1 MESSGRTAGR
11 LGQGVERQGD
21 EPNGASRCKASRAVC
36 CNGGEQTLEGQGD
49 GQEVPAMRPRR
60 RPGT

>member
-1 MESSGRTAGR
+1 M
-11 LGQGVERQGD
+11 ERQGD

-36 CNGGEQTLEGQGD
+36 CNAGEQTLEGQGD